1 MKIIQILKTEGNKKA
16 ALLLNK
22 EVLIPDGAL
31 LTIYRR
37 ALLMVIEFQES
48 GTEFSVDMNYQRTLK
63 IGAWKKKQALV
74 VADLQERLR
83 KMDEGEF

>member
-63 IGAWKKKQALV
+63 IKAWKKKQDLV

-83 KMDEGEF
+83 KMDEGQF